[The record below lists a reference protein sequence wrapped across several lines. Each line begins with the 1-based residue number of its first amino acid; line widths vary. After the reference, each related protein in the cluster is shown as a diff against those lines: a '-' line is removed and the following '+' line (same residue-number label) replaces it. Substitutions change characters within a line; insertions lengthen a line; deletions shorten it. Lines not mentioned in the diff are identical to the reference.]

1 MSKAPKRKG
10 RTKPAPE
17 EQPHYLHTRRNPPHF
32 PDGSR
37 PNSPYETRILRDCKT
52 VWLRAYCAAIEAH
65 SADEAEV
72 IAEAAMKAFVRKF
85 Y

>member
-1 MSKAPKRKG
+1 MSKAPKRK
-10 RTKPAPE
+10 KPAPE
-17 EQPHYLHTRRNPPHF
+17 EQPHYLHTRRDPLHF

-37 PNSPYETRILRDCKT
+37 PVSGYETRVLRDCKT

-65 SADEAEV
+65 SADEAEA

>member
-1 MSKAPKRKG
+1 VSKTPKRK
-10 RTKPAPE
+10 KSAPS
-17 EQPHYLHTRRNPPHF
+17 PLHF

-37 PNSPYETRILRDCKT
+37 PVSTYEMRILRDCKT

-65 SADEAEV
+65 SADEAEA